1 VVASKQ
7 AVIDGL
13 TEIVGDGNVHVAG
26 NRFSLASQ
34 DATEI
39 IQAPLAAAEI
49 EAAEQIPRLIRFC
62 AEQKISLVV
71 RGLGS
76 GLSGGSLAG
85 EDTIVLLF
93 DRLDRI
99 LSLDVRAGLAI
110 VEPGVITQDLAD
122 AAAREGLFYPPDPAS
137 VAESTIGGNVA
148 ECAGGMRCKKYGV
161 TRDYVLGIEGYDGDG
176 ELVQTGYFA
185 EEQTYNLTDL
195 LSGSEGTL
203 AVMTKFAMKLIDPPE
218 ARRTMLAAYAT
229 SESVATVVAEVLA
242 KGIVPSVMEFMD
254 GDAIACSL
262 DYLEHQHE
270 LTLDDSLT
278 VALKSQALLLIELDG
293 NLEEIE
299 RDGELLEEIIRKQE
313 PLMSETADEESRREM
328 LWSIRRSLSKA
339 VTAAAPVRVSED
351 VCVPPSRLPELVAV
365 LPVMAAAYGL
375 RVNSY
380 GHVGD
385 GNLHVNFLAAE
396 DSEESHARIHDAA
409 VELFKTTIELEG
421 TISGEHGIGIA
432 KKKYLPLEVSPETM
446 DLFRKI
452 KRAFD
457 PKGLINP
464 RKIFD

>member
-1 VVASKQ
+1 VEGK
-7 AVIDGL
+7 
-13 TEIVGDGNVHVAG
+13 
-26 NRFSLASQ
+26 
-34 DATEI
+34 
-39 IQAPLAAAEI
+39 AAA
-49 EAAEQIPRLIRFC
+49 
-62 AEQKISLVV
+62 LV
-71 RGLGS
+71 L
-76 GLSGGSLAG
+76 
-85 EDTIVLLF
+85 
-93 DRLDRI
+93 
-99 LSLDVRAGLAI
+99 
-110 VEPGVITQDLAD
+110 VE
-122 AAAREGLFYPPDPAS
+122 
-137 VAESTIGGNVA
+137 
-148 ECAGGMRCKKYGV
+148 
-161 TRDYVLGIEGYDGDG
+161 
-176 ELVQTGYFA
+176 
-185 EEQTYNLTDL
+185 
-195 LSGSEGTL
+195 
-203 AVMTKFAMKLIDPPE
+203 
-218 ARRTMLAAYAT
+218 
-229 SESVATVVAEVLA
+229 
-242 KGIVPSVMEFMD
+242 
-254 GDAIACSL
+254 
-262 DYLEHQHE
+262 LE
-270 LTLDDSLT
+270 
-278 VALKSQALLLIELDG
+278 G

-299 RDGELLEEIIRKQE
+299 RDGEWVEESSRKQE